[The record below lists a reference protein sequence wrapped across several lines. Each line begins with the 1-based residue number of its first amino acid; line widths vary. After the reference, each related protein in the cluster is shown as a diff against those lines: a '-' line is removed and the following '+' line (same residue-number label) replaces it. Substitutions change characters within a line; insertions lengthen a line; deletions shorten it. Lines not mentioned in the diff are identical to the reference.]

1 MNILDEIR
9 QKIREEAYKIT
20 AHANEEMSKDN
31 LIAIDIENAILTGQI
46 KKKFTKDP
54 RGVRYEVIGKSLD
67 GRDIGIICRILPSG
81 KLLIITVY
89 AL

>member
-1 MNILDEIR
+1 MNILNRVR

-20 AHANEEMSKDN
+20 AHANEEMSKDS
-31 LIAIDIENAILTGQI
+31 LIAIDIENAILTDQI
-46 KKKFTKDP
+46 RKRFKKDP
-54 RGVRYEVIGKSLD
+54 RGVRYEIIGKSLD
-67 GRDIGIICRILPSG
+67 GRNIGIICRILPSG

>member
-20 AHANEEMSKDN
+20 AHANEEMSKDG

-46 KKKFTKDP
+46 GKDLQKTHA
-54 RGVRYEVIGKSLD
+54 GCD
-67 GRDIGIICRILPSG
+67 M
-81 KLLIITVY
+81 KL
-89 AL
+89 